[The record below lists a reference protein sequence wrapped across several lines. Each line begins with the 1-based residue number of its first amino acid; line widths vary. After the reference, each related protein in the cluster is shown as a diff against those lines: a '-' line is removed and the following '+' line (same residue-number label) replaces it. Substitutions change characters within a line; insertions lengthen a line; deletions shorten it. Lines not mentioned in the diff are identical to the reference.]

1 MARVAAIQPQPVA
14 PRGGF
19 TLLDDQPY
27 PGEEDPLGFDQIA
40 RDLAGLIRA
49 SRNSTPL
56 TLGIESGWGMGKSTL
71 MRRLERV
78 LADDDHVKTVWFNSW
93 TADQGDALEGLV
105 KSVLDKLDR
114 NILRRAARNERL
126 LTWARALTLLVADW
140 LKLGSLVNT
149 LWREVSRDPKARNDV
164 RDLVIKSM
172 REWANVRAELGP
184 ERLLVVFVDDLDR
197 CPPTNV
203 LQVFEAIKLYLD
215 APGLVF
221 VVGYDRDVVSDAIL
235 NVKQYSDGVTSH
247 HYLEKIVQLAYR
259 LPSVS
264 DDAANQLLN
273 VYLESSATANLFDR
287 SARALTIEQNTRNP
301 RRIKRFINAFILEY
315 GLDSEW
321 EEMGA
326 ETLVRVLIIDVYF
339 PEFGQ
344 ALRSRSKRDPVR
356 DFRDYVAVRDILRR
370 RVSREQE
377 NEWRQVGRLLESYG
391 VAAPAGPVDHA
402 ELLEHVERE
411 VPPSFPKLAQNPDF
425 LTLLDG
431 FADVERLREKLRR
444 FSPVTVRRA
453 VEAGRIFI
461 SYARS
466 DAAYAGRLQDRLQE
480 HFGADRVFVDVSS
493 VTPGEDFS
501 QAISTAIE
509 SADVVLAVIGPGWT
523 REVPEFVR
531 RELALA
537 LAASAPVVPILV
549 GAARMPDSS
558 RIPDDISALAY
569 RNALELSD
577 ERWQDDV
584 ERLIDAIEYLLSS
597 REAPAA
603 A

>member
-1 MARVAAIQPQPVA
+1 
-14 PRGGF
+14 
-19 TLLDDQPY
+19 
-27 PGEEDPLGFDQIA
+27 
-40 RDLAGLIRA
+40 
-49 SRNSTPL
+49 
-56 TLGIESGWGMGKSTL
+56 
-71 MRRLERV
+71 
-78 LADDDHVKTVWFNSW
+78 
-93 TADQGDALEGLV
+93 
-105 KSVLDKLDR
+105 
-114 NILRRAARNERL
+114 
-126 LTWARALTLLVADW
+126 
-140 LKLGSLVNT
+140 
-149 LWREVSRDPKARNDV
+149 
-164 RDLVIKSM
+164 
-172 REWANVRAELGP
+172 
-184 ERLLVVFVDDLDR
+184 
-197 CPPTNV
+197 
-203 LQVFEAIKLYLD
+203 
-215 APGLVF
+215 
-221 VVGYDRDVVSDAIL
+221 
-235 NVKQYSDGVTSH
+235 
-247 HYLEKIVQLAYR
+247 
-259 LPSVS
+259 
-264 DDAANQLLN
+264 
-273 VYLESSATANLFDR
+273 
-287 SARALTIEQNTRNP
+287 
-301 RRIKRFINAFILEY
+301 
-315 GLDSEW
+315 
-321 EEMGA
+321 
-326 ETLVRVLIIDVYF
+326 
-339 PEFGQ
+339 
-344 ALRSRSKRDPVR
+344 
-356 DFRDYVAVRDILRR
+356 
-370 RVSREQE
+370 VSREQE

-558 RIPDDISALAY
+558 WIPDDISALAY